1 MNQKPLAGIKVIEM
15 STFVAGPI
23 CARIL
28 ADFGADVIK
37 VEPPMG
43 DLIRFNGAS
52 EGRSADLRENTTF
65 DFENANKRDIA
76 LNLKMPKAREAF
88 DKMLAG
94 ADVFITNWREDAL
107 KRQGLEYEKIKATNP
122 KLVYATMSGYGTKG
136 PDRDLPGYDYTS
148 FFARGGLLGTL
159 YQKGTVPFN
168 NIPGMGDHQAG
179 MYLALG
185 VMIALFGA
193 QKTGKGDHVYTS
205 LYHASV
211 YSQSLMIM
219 AAQYK
224 GLGEVYPIDRRYS
237 TNPLNVAYKT
247 KDDRFIMIS
256 MPPYDLFINGFFKL
270 IGREDL
276 VDHPVYT
283 KMAELSKEKAA
294 YQVYDVIWE
303 AFAKKDSE
311 EWKAILRKA
320 DIPHSVCYVWEE
332 ILEDEQAW
340 ANDIF
345 YNMHYTTGNDRA
357 LVRTPL
363 FIDSVGL
370 PEYNEAPQLGE
381 NGPEILKELGYTDA
395 EIAEMEANKELIV
408 DRRFI

>member
-122 KLVYATMSGYGTKG
+122 KLVYATMSGYGTNG
-136 PDRDLPGYDYTS
+136 PDKDLPGYDYTS

-159 YQKGTVPFN
+159 YQ
-168 NIPGMGDHQAG
+168 I
-179 MYLALG
+179 
-185 VMIALFGA
+185 
-193 QKTGKGDHVYTS
+193 
-205 LYHASV
+205 
-211 YSQSLMIM
+211 
-219 AAQYK
+219 
-224 GLGEVYPIDRRYS
+224 
-237 TNPLNVAYKT
+237 
-247 KDDRFIMIS
+247 
-256 MPPYDLFINGFFKL
+256 
-270 IGREDL
+270 
-276 VDHPVYT
+276 
-283 KMAELSKEKAA
+283 
-294 YQVYDVIWE
+294 
-303 AFAKKDSE
+303 
-311 EWKAILRKA
+311 
-320 DIPHSVCYVWEE
+320 
-332 ILEDEQAW
+332 
-340 ANDIF
+340 
-345 YNMHYTTGNDRA
+345 
-357 LVRTPL
+357 
-363 FIDSVGL
+363 
-370 PEYNEAPQLGE
+370 
-381 NGPEILKELGYTDA
+381 
-395 EIAEMEANKELIV
+395 
-408 DRRFI
+408 